1 MIEVVATGTG
11 TGAGTGTGT
20 GTGTLIAVGAG
31 VPVADL
37 RASSVAEA
45 GRIGLAHF
53 VARARHL
60 DQVL

>member
-1 MIEVVATGTG
+1 MIEVGATGTG

-20 GTGTLIAVGAG
+20 LIAVGVG
-31 VPVADL
+31 VPVAVL
-37 RASSVAEA
+37 RAPSVAGA